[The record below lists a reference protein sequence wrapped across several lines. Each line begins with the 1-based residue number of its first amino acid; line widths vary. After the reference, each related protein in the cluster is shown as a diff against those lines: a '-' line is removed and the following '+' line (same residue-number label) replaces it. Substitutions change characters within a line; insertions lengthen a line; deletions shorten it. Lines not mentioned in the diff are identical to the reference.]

1 MSTMQRTKGA
11 AAEREVCAL
20 LRDMTGK
27 DYARNLDQTRDSG
40 GDIVAGRYLL
50 EVKRQE
56 RLCIDDWWRQ
66 AVNSADEAL
75 KVPVVVFRR
84 SRQAWRVVI
93 TLNEFVR
100 LAREE
105 L

>member
-1 MSTMQRTKGA
+1 MSRTKGQVG
-11 AAEREVCAL
+11 EREVCSL

-40 GDIVAGRYLL
+40 GDILAGRYLL

-56 RLCIDDWWRQ
+56 VLKIDAWWEQ
-66 AVNSADEAL
+66 ACCSADDANKE
-75 KVPVVVFRR
+75 PVIVFRR
-84 SRQAWRVVI
+84 SRQPWRVVI
-93 TLNEFVR
+93 SLTEFVR

-105 L
+105 M